1 MVHYNKQSLAIYF
14 ISVRVINIEK
24 EDKLALSRKRQ
35 EDIALKK
42 EELQSTIAKGKQK
55 VHTRIWKVFE
65 ESYKLDLQV
74 AIDFALII
82 VCKLSMHAGHWL
94 IQVTTPC
101 TGNKY

>member
-1 MVHYNKQSLAIYF
+1 ML
-14 ISVRVINIEK
+14 EK
-24 EDKLALSRKRQ
+24 EDKLALSTKRQ
-35 EDIALKK
+35 EVIALKK

-82 VCKLSMHAGHWL
+82 VCNLAKHACRPLAYTSDHTMHREQILGKGVN
-94 IQVTTPC
+94 IS
-101 TGNKY
+101 Y